1 MAEKARLTIR
11 IDPEKREALSRKARK
26 EGKNSTEVVMAFID
40 SYLGIDGEESFESRL
55 SRLEKVVEE
64 KLEQSLGELV
74 A

>member
-11 IDPEKREALSRKARK
+11 IEPEKREALSQKAKK

-55 SRLEKVVEE
+55 SRLEKIVED
-64 KLEQSLGELV
+64 KLEQSLGELT